1 LLPRTPDNVPAAL
14 REKVSAEAVA
24 IVDARRTQRLTQG
37 KGKGGVELRA
47 RYLGD
52 MEGKFTRVT
61 SMLGGASHLL
71 LQRKGAFNTK
81 SRRLEPADIELGLE
95 AAKRKAEAKRK
106 YLFLSIECR
115 GLRKPKKHSKDKE
128 AVEDGSLQTFV
139 VVESFSEETKLWTLI
154 GHSEVSAMGEDC

>member
-1 LLPRTPDNVPAAL
+1 MDQRG
-14 REKVSAEAVA
+14 RVA

-37 KGKGGVELRA
+37 EGTGGLELRA

-52 MEGKFTRVT
+52 FEGKFTRV
-61 SMLGGASHLL
+61 SSLLGGASHLL

-81 SRRLEPADIELGLE
+81 SSRLEPADMDLALE

-115 GLRKPKKHSKDKE
+115 GLRKPKKHSQDKE